1 MIYLVNCS
9 YIIII
14 IIIIIIN
21 VTYILHIEKFSTVL
35 PHAGNG
41 NVTQMIYIIVCSMLF
56 GRKVT
61 NI

>member
-1 MIYLVNCS
+1 VNGS

-14 IIIIIIN
+14 IIIIITIN
-21 VTYILHIEKFSTVL
+21 IVTCILHIEKFSTVL

-41 NVTQMIYIIVCSMLF
+41 NVKQTIYIIVCSMF
-56 GRKVT
+56 VVRYVT